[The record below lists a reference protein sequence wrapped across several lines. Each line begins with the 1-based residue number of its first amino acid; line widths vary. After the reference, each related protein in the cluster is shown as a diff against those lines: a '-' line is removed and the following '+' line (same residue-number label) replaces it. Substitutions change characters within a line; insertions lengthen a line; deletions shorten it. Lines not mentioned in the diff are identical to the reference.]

1 MASGMNWGIMSLLG
15 VIVLVL
21 GAVASFFIYLA
32 KRSAKLAPAT
42 STPDPAI
49 LPQPESVP
57 TT

>member
-21 GAVASFFIYLA
+21 GGVASFFIYLA
-32 KRSAKLAPAT
+32 KRSAKVAPTT
-42 STPDPAI
+42 SKPEPAI